1 MNATPRQPISQSLA
15 HEIEVTRG
23 ILPETL
29 HKLGVEQRTGRG
41 SSEWIAFTYRQHGQP
56 VAAKYRQLEPKR
68 FFAEEGGKTCLYN
81 FDALLKRPAR
91 VIITEGEFDAATCV
105 QAGFEAVV
113 SVPTG
118 APGET
123 EEAAARSGRYAYLD
137 EAKVY
142 LDGAREIVIA
152 SDGDPS
158 GRRLARDLAL
168 RLGKARCRVVAYPDG
183 CKDLNDVLINH
194 GPEAIVRCIEE
205 ARWCSVPGLALMSD
219 LPEIDEPPVHRLGMG
234 VLDKSLGFRRGD
246 FSVLTGIPSHG
257 KTTFMNDAA
266 CRLIERYNWQ
276 VCFCSPE
283 QTPQTDHLRA
293 LTGWKNRKPMKDQTR
308 EEKAAAFDWIN
319 RSMNFIVTPDE
330 VVEDTEVMTVDWLLE
345 TMAASVIRFGTD
357 MFVIDPWNELDHSYP
372 REQTLTQ
379 YTGYAIRKFKKFAK
393 HYDVHVTVVAH
404 PSKMARDKAS
414 GELPMPTLYD
424 ISDSAHWNNRTD
436 LGVIVHRTEEG
447 SVIKVAKSRYWDQ
460 IGPTGSYL
468 AAFHPLSNR
477 FQVVEE
483 IVKEQRS

>member
-1 MNATPRQPISQSLA
+1 MSATPRQPISQSLA

-29 HKLGVEQRTGRG
+29 HKLGVEQRGG
-41 SSEWIAFTYRQHGQP
+41 SGEWIAFTYRQHGQP
-56 VAAKYRQLEPKR
+56 VAAKYRQLQPKK
-68 FFAEEGGKTCLYN
+68 FFAEEGGKTCLFN
-81 FDALLKRPAR
+81 FDALLKRPSR
-91 VIITEGEFDAATCV
+91 IIITEGEFDAAAAV

-118 APGET
+118 APGESET
-123 EEAAARSGRYAYLD
+123 GASAGRYGYLD
-137 EAKVY
+137 EAKPY
-142 LDGAREIVIA
+142 LDAAREIVLA
-152 SDGDPS
+152 ADSDPN

-168 RLGKARCRVVAYPDG
+168 RLGKARCRVVVYPDG

-205 ARWCSVPGLALMSD
+205 ARWCSVPGLTLMSD
-219 LPEIDEPPVHRLGMG
+219 LPEIDEPTVHRLGMG

-266 CRLIERYNWQ
+266 CRLITQHGWR

-293 LTGWKNRKPMKDQTR
+293 LTTWYGRKPMAEQSQQERREAFSWVDQT
-308 EEKAAAFDWIN
+308 
-319 RSMNFIVTPDE
+319 MNFIVTPDE
-330 VVEDTEVMTVDWLLE
+330 IEDDAEVMTVDWLLE

-357 MFVIDPWNELDHSYP
+357 LFVIDPWNELDHAVP
-372 REQTLTQ
+372 KDQTLTQ

-393 HYDVHVTVVAH
+393 HYDCHVTVVAH
-404 PSKMARDKAS
+404 PAKMGRDKAS

-436 LGVIVHRTEEG
+436 VGMIVHRTDEG
-447 SVIKVAKSRYWDQ
+447 NVIKVAKSRYWDQ

-468 AAFHPLSNR
+468 AHFHPRSGR

-483 IVKEQRS
+483 IAREGR